1 MTTAKQEILFAGLP
15 RRRRLAGVV
24 TIGIWLGIGVAFV
37 TDAVPTRS
45 SVDWL
50 YGVEARRDAHARVLA
65 ARAARAAAA
74 QQAPPV
80 ARRAAR
86 TVPTAERDRPER
98 ALVKAPLASH
108 VPAPVATP

>member
-1 MTTAKQEILFAGLP
+1 MTTAKHEILFAGLP

-24 TIGIWLGIGVAFV
+24 TIGLWLGLAVAFV

-65 ARAARAAAA
+65 ARAAAA
-74 QQAPPV
+74 QQAPV

-86 TVPTAERDRPER
+86 TVPLERDRPDR
-98 ALVKAPLASH
+98 ALVKVKTALPSQ

>member
-65 ARAARAAAA
+65 ARAAA
-74 QQAPPV
+74 QQAPV
-80 ARRAAR
+80 TRRAAR
-86 TVPTAERDRPER
+86 TVPAAERDRRER
-98 ALVKAPLASH
+98 ALVKAALPSQ
-108 VPAPVATP
+108 VPAPIATP

>member
-1 MTTAKQEILFAGLP
+1 MTTARQEILFAGLP

-65 ARAARAAAA
+65 ARAAA
-74 QQAPPV
+74 QQAPV
-80 ARRAAR
+80 TRRAAR
-86 TVPTAERDRPER
+86 TVPAAERDRPER

>member
-1 MTTAKQEILFAGLP
+1 MTTEKQEILFAGLP

-65 ARAARAAAA
+65 ARAAA
-74 QQAPPV
+74 QQAPV
-80 ARRAAR
+80 VTRRAAR
-86 TVPTAERDRPER
+86 TVPAAERDRPER

>member
-1 MTTAKQEILFAGLP
+1 M
-15 RRRRLAGVV
+15 

-65 ARAARAAAA
+65 ARAAA
-74 QQAPPV
+74 QQAPV
-80 ARRAAR
+80 TRRAAR
-86 TVPTAERDRPER
+86 TVPAAESATVLSAR
-98 ALVKAPLASH
+98 LSKAALASH
-108 VPAPVATP
+108 VPAPRRDPWPPRR